1 MNILKITPPPPQS
14 GKTGSTAEA
23 VILAGSQPAL
33 GNTGKFPNP
42 PRLGSVDSWGETAL
56 EKRRRYLDWAAD
68 KAYRKNAYRVLHEAR
83 RLHLFPEDSQCYA
96 CGLAPVV
103 NPRSQARQ
111 GVYVCKYSDQD
122 KTSGQLRNLATCKS
136 LFLCRVCRIKKTAA
150 LAAQVERAHEEWMA
164 KKREVYMA
172 TLTIPHQRG
181 QSLPGLLGSSKDL
194 TGLLG
199 AFSRMQNRPAW
210 RSFKKRHNVR
220 LLLRA
225 QETTYGREHGW
236 HPHLHI
242 AVFSGLKRF
251 GAARSARRARQ
262 LQRELFLLWHSAC
275 QASGLGAPSREHGVD
290 VTATRSAQAYIAKW
304 SIGSELSK
312 SAEKSGR
319 GGNQSIG
326 ELELDL
332 LGPDESLRKRRA
344 AGLLKSY
351 YATMRGK
358 QAIRASGEREELAW
372 WKSLELPEELPDAPA
387 VKKELLAIIPGWA
400 WAEVREH
407 PDAHHLIKTAVEGL
421 RLRGL
426 FEVWHSVFGRN
437 PSELWRPEAAD
448 ALAVGCEEPTA
459 QSENAW
465 NITEDAWAREGPHH
479 MARAAELRSAAS
491 FGGAAA

>member
-14 GKTGSTAEA
+14 GKPGTTAEA
-23 VILAGSQPAL
+23 VIPAGQRPAL
-33 GNTGKFPNP
+33 GNTGNFVNP
-42 PRLGSVDSWGETAL
+42 PRTSTPDSWGETAL

-68 KAYRKNAYRVLHEAR
+68 KAYRQTAYRVLNEAR

-103 NPRSQARQ
+103 NPLSKARQ
-111 GVYVCKYSDQD
+111 GVYVCKYTDQD
-122 KTSGQLRNLATCKS
+122 KSSGQLRNLATCKS

-150 LAAQVERAHEEWMA
+150 LAAQVERAHEEWIG
-164 KKREVYMA
+164 KKCEVYMA
-172 TLTIPHQRG
+172 TLTVPHQRG
-181 QSLPGLLGSSKDL
+181 QALPDLLGSSKGRA
-194 TGLLG
+194 GLLG
-199 AFSRMQNRPAW
+199 AFTRMVNRPAF
-210 RSFKKRHNVR
+210 RAFKTRHNIR
-220 LLLRA
+220 LMLRA
-225 QETTYGREHGW
+225 QETTYGRDHGW

-251 GAARSARRARQ
+251 GGARSARRARQ

-312 SAEKSGR
+312 GAEKSGG
-319 GGNQSIG
+319 GGNCSIG

-358 QAIRASGEREELAW
+358 QAIRASGDQETLAW
-372 WKSLELPEELPDAPA
+372 WKSLELPEETQDAPV

-400 WAEVREH
+400 WAEVRH
-407 PDAHHLIKTAVEGL
+407 IPDAHHLIKTAVEGQ

-426 FEVWHSVFGRN
+426 FELWHSVFGRN
-437 PSELWRPEAAD
+437 PAELWRPEAVD
-448 ALAVGCEEPTA
+448 ALAVGCEEPTTQA
-459 QSENAW
+459 EKAW
-465 NITEDAWAREGPHH
+465 DITEDDWAREGPHH
-479 MARAAELRSAAS
+479 MARAAELRSAAG
-491 FGGAAA
+491 FEGAAA